1 MEPYPLSKLNPD
13 TSEWRIR
20 AKVLAI
26 WQEYYDH
33 YSTVDVVL
41 VDDKGGK
48 IHGIIPMELMPQFSS
63 RIVENRWI
71 VITDFILRPVVDALK
86 PVAHRF
92 ELYEWVVET
101 KVLCSWTRRLENSG
115 RRLEFVLADREGNK
129 IQCSLWGE
137 VYDKFVSVIVSG
149 GWFRI
154 KDFKVVHQTG
164 DCRATLHR
172 YKMILLKNTTI
183 VKIPDIDNNKFFDF
197 VDFGSILDRRYSD
210 DFLVDLIGEVVDV
223 QTSNIEAETN
233 GTKLHEG
240 SVVFNDKGVPL
251 SDEVIPDYDY
261 LLDRLERYNESRLV
275 VENKEP
281 NRSLKRTSEDVYGF
295 PSTKRF
301 RPLTGGYKELL
312 EEVGGINDQGHGRLG
327 SEFGEDDEEDDD
339 EEEEDTD
346 GDEEVEEDVDDDEGE
361 GEYEEEE
368 TYGEFGYDEDDSI
381 YRTVSFYLRDR
392 RNAMLRC
399 RLFGKV
405 AMTFY
410 DTFKEQAD
418 GAVIC
423 DVAIH
428 ATDCTRIE
436 INPDIRGVECFD
448 ELKSKNSLTF
458 IDDINPI
465 HDQYKIKVLIL
476 RLWKAYQKDAGN
488 TIEMVLVDEKGSRI
502 HATVE
507 DKNIKKFDGVLKEGD
522 AVTLNP
528 FKLIKY
534 SGDYKSNSLSFK
546 ILFYRTTQVKPCD
559 DFPKEVPEK
568 YFVEFG
574 DVLNGSLDTRVFVD
588 VIGQI
593 VNVGP
598 IEDIKI
604 RGKSTPKLDVE
615 LRDRGN
621 VRLMCTLW
629 ADFAKQVSEL
639 FAGSTVSIRDQFLVK
654 NHKRTVRDIVEAL
667 EEGMCVTMVTVGSVE
682 RTTKWYY
689 VSCKMCNKSVEPYP
703 EILVMMENHLFT
715 IAAFVT
721 RMSLLCSVQFW
732 GSVVHYCSGITV
744 CFRYRLVLEV
754 SDATNYKAR
763 FLLFDA
769 MGSTLLRRTAQE
781 LYNEVSEN
789 DPSILPSEI
798 GALVGRR
805 FLFKVNKQNTNS
817 THISQTDECIVAI
830 QQAAS
835 WVLPVDRLR
844 GLFVMLMGVFC
855 EADPLSVW
863 DATWDSRRY
872 AYNEIQNFETFMR
885 KENSTFNVYAEL
897 RKRVA

>member
-1 MEPYPLSKLNPD
+1 MFTSKTYDSVWRLNP
-13 TSEWRIR
+13 S
-20 AKVLAI
+20 K
-26 WQEYYDH
+26 
-33 YSTVDVVL
+33 
-41 VDDKGGK
+41 
-48 IHGIIPMELMPQFSS
+48 
-63 RIVENRWI
+63 
-71 VITDFILRPVVDALK
+71 
-86 PVAHRF
+86 
-92 ELYEWVVET
+92 YEWVVET

-149 GWFRI
+149 SWFRI

-183 VKIPDIDNNKFFDF
+183 VKIPGIDNNQFFDF

-233 GTKLHEG
+233 GTKLREG

-261 LLDRLERYNESRLV
+261 LLDRSKRYNEGRLV

-281 NRSLKRTSEDVYGF
+281 TRSLKRSNEDVYGF
-295 PSTKRF
+295 SSTKRF

-339 EEEEDTD
+339 EEEEEDTE
-346 GDEEVEEDVDDDEGE
+346 GDEEVEEDVDADEGE

-368 TYGEFGYDEDDSI
+368 TYGEFGYDGDDSI

-405 AMTFY
+405 ALTFY

-423 DVAIH
+423 VIRWGLIRCCGGDVAIH

-465 HDQYKIKVLIL
+465 HDQNKIKVLIL
-476 RLWKAYQKDAGN
+476 RLWKAYQRDAGN

-507 DKNIKKFDGVLKEGD
+507 DKNIKKFDSVLKEGD
-522 AVTLNP
+522 VVTLNP

-574 DVLNGSLDTRVFVD
+574 DVLNGSRDTRVFVD

-621 VRLMCTLW
+621 VRLICTLW
-629 ADFAKQVSEL
+629 ADFAKQVKVYTEANPAAVVCVIRCAQVKEWKGNWTISNAMGATRVLLDPPGVFVDEFRSGLPTDGVVLTNHDNSEL

-682 RTTKWYY
+682 RTSKWYY

-703 EILVMMENHLFT
+703 ENSGDDGKPPLYYCGVCDKDVS
-715 IAAFVT
+715 A
-721 RMSLLCSVQFW
+721 
-732 GSVVHYCSGITV
+732 VV
-744 CFRYRLVLEV
+744 FRYRLVLEV

-781 LYNEVSEN
+781 LYNAVSEN

-805 FLFKVNKQNTNS
+805 FLFKVSIGGDNLKSDRSHYVVQLFS
-817 THISQTDECIVAI
+817 DDDELIKDYSDGLDSEILVP
-830 QQAAS
+830 
-835 WVLPVDRLR
+835 LPVTPITKEASVRR
-844 GLFVMLMGVFC
+844 GGV
-855 EADPLSVW
+855 SVENPKPPAKKIKIEGKKEESF
-863 DATWDSRRY
+863 AT
-872 AYNEIQNFETFMR
+872 T
-885 KENSTFNVYAEL
+885 
-897 RKRVA
+897 

>member
-1 MEPYPLSKLNPD
+1 MFTSKTYDSVWRLNP
-13 TSEWRIR
+13 S
-20 AKVLAI
+20 K
-26 WQEYYDH
+26 
-33 YSTVDVVL
+33 
-41 VDDKGGK
+41 
-48 IHGIIPMELMPQFSS
+48 
-63 RIVENRWI
+63 
-71 VITDFILRPVVDALK
+71 
-86 PVAHRF
+86 
-92 ELYEWVVET
+92 YEWVVET

-149 GWFRI
+149 SWFRI

-183 VKIPDIDNNKFFDF
+183 VKIPGIDNNQFFDF

-210 DFLVDLIGEVVDV
+210 DFL
-223 QTSNIEAETN
+223 
-233 GTKLHEG
+233 
-240 SVVFNDKGVPL
+240 GVPL

-261 LLDRLERYNESRLV
+261 LLDRSKRYNEGRLV

-281 NRSLKRTSEDVYGF
+281 TRSLKHSNEDVYGF
-295 PSTKRF
+295 SSTKRF

-339 EEEEDTD
+339 EEEEEDTE
-346 GDEEVEEDVDDDEGE
+346 GDEEVEEDVDADEGE

-368 TYGEFGYDEDDSI
+368 TYGEFDYDGDDSI

-405 AMTFY
+405 ALTFY

-423 DVAIH
+423 VIRWGLIRCYGGDVAIH

-436 INPDIRGVECFD
+436 INPDIHGVECFD

-465 HDQYKIKVLIL
+465 HDQNKIKVLIL
-476 RLWKAYQKDAGN
+476 RLWKAYQRDAGN

-507 DKNIKKFDGVLKEGD
+507 DKNIKKFDSVLKEGD
-522 AVTLNP
+522 VVTLNP

-574 DVLNGSLDTRVFVD
+574 DVLNGSRDTRVFVD

-621 VRLMCTLW
+621 VRLICTLW
-629 ADFAKQVSEL
+629 ADFAKQVKVYTEANPAGVVCVIRCAQVKEWKGNWTISNSMGATRVLLDPPGVFVDEFRSGLPTDGVVLTNLDNSEL

-682 RTTKWYY
+682 RTSKWYY

-703 EILVMMENHLFT
+703 ENSGDDGKPPLYYCGVCDKDVS
-715 IAAFVT
+715 A
-721 RMSLLCSVQFW
+721 
-732 GSVVHYCSGITV
+732 VV
-744 CFRYRLVLEV
+744 FRYRLVLEV

-781 LYNEVSEN
+781 LYNAVSEN

-805 FLFKVNKQNTNS
+805 FLFKVSIGGDNLKSNRSPYVVQLFS
-817 THISQTDECIVAI
+817 DDDELIKDYSDGLDSEVL
-830 QQAAS
+830 
-835 WVLPVDRLR
+835 VPLPVTPITKEASVRR
-844 GLFVMLMGVFC
+844 GGV
-855 EADPLSVW
+855 SVENPKPPAKKIKIEGKKEESF
-863 DATWDSRRY
+863 AT
-872 AYNEIQNFETFMR
+872 T
-885 KENSTFNVYAEL
+885 
-897 RKRVA
+897 